1 MRALHCLRHVAC
13 VMKMSLQ
20 GKGNITSVMRHLAP
34 RLAALSL
41 ANHFIVR
48 SQSDLGLSQLIIQI
62 VSCRTGKCSSVQNT
76 HTPEQGVRFVPF
88 AKPTRTLETFFRW
101 SKACGCPHSQSNVN
115 FFIFYYFYYSK
126 QSEFRTRKER
136 LSQ

>member
-101 SKACGCPHSQSNVN
+101 SKACVCPHSQSNVKKIIS
-115 FFIFYYFYYSK
+115 FFI
-126 QSEFRTRKER
+126 TRSSRNFAHER
-136 LSQ
+136 SV